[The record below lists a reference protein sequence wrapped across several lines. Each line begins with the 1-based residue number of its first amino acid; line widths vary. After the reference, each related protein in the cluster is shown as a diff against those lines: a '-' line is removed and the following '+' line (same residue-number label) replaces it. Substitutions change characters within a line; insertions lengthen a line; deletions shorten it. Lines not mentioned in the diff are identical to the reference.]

1 MTSQPHDKNV
11 IQQFGER
18 ASAYLSSAVH
28 AQGEDLQQLAALVQG
43 QSQAR
48 VLDLGC
54 GAGHVAFHVA
64 PQVASVIACDLSE
77 EMLAVVGQGA
87 VERKL
92 DNIRTQAAAA
102 EKLPFTDGEFDIV
115 ISRFSA
121 HHWRDVGA
129 GLREAR
135 RVLKAGGQ
143 LAIVDIVSPG
153 HPLLDTWLQTVEVL
167 RDTSHVRDYSV
178 AEWSR
183 LLAEAGFITEDLK
196 LRRLRMEFASW
207 IARMRTPTVLADA
220 IRALQGKSA
229 EEVRRHFQIEEDGS
243 FTIDSAT
250 LVCR

>member
-18 ASAYLSSAVH
+18 ASAYLTSAVH
-28 AQGEDLQQLAALVQG
+28 AQGEDLQQLATLVQG

-64 PQVASVIACDLSE
+64 PYVANVIACDLAQ
-77 EMLAVVGQGA
+77 EMLTVVEQGA
-87 VERKL
+87 LERKL
-92 DNIRTQAAAA
+92 GNIRTQAAAA
-102 EKLPFTDGEFDIV
+102 EKLPFADGEFDIV

-135 RVLKAGGQ
+135 RVLKPGGQ

-183 LLAEAGFITEDLK
+183 LLAEAGLIVEDVK

-207 IARMRTPTVLADA
+207 IARMRTPAVLADA

-229 EEVRRHFQIEEDGS
+229 EEVRRHFQIEADGS
-243 FTIDSAT
+243 FTIDAAT